1 MGGIHRPIL
10 PALTADAV
18 SQPVSNFVSHSAMSV
33 DAERYRRRMV
43 STGRVGRPPA
53 GDSTETR
60 RRILQAARI
69 RFARDGY
76 RATTNQRIADD
87 VGITP
92 GAIYHYV
99 ESKAELYAAVYCE
112 TVDNVYTDFE
122 VAAAGEP
129 HLLAQFTAV
138 LRRSCEL
145 QTDDPSITG
154 FIVAV
159 AQETQRHPDLLAL
172 LSPQRGR
179 HRRFFTGLVDGAA
192 GRGELMPDVDQRALA
207 DLLGAVLSGL
217 ARMSAAAGDPQRST
231 AAVEVLER
239 FIDGSLVTVRT

>member
-1 MGGIHRPIL
+1 M
-10 PALTADAV
+10 A
-18 SQPVSNFVSHSAMSV
+18 
-33 DAERYRRRMV
+33 

-99 ESKAELYAAVYCE
+99 ESKAELYAAVYCD
-112 TVDNVYTDFE
+112 TIDSVYTEFE
-122 VAAAGEP
+122 AAAAGES

-138 LRRSCEL
+138 LRRACDL
-145 QTDDPSITG
+145 QTADPSITG

-159 AQETQRHPDLLAL
+159 AQETQRHPDLLTL

-179 HRRFFTGLVDGAA
+179 HMRFFAGLADDAA
-192 GRGELMPDVDQRALA
+192 GRGELEPDVDQRALA
-207 DLLGAVLSGL
+207 DLLGAVLTGL
-217 ARMSAAAGDPQRST
+217 ARMSAAAGDPQRYT

-239 FIDGSLVTVRT
+239 FFDGSLVSARS

>member
-1 MGGIHRPIL
+1 MRF
-10 PALTADAV
+10 DRAV
-18 SQPVSNFVSHSAMSV
+18 DGTFGAM
-33 DAERYRRRMV
+33 DTR
-43 STGRVGRPPA
+43 GRVGRPPA
-53 GDSTETR
+53 GDSTQTR
-60 RRILQAARI
+60 RRILQAARV

-112 TVDNVYTDFE
+112 TIDVVYTDFE
-122 VAAAGEP
+122 RVAEAERD
-129 HLLAQFTAV
+129 LLAQFSAV
-138 LRRSCEL
+138 LRRACDL
-145 QTDDPSITG
+145 QTADPSITG

-172 LSPQRGR
+172 LAPQRGR
-179 HRRFFTGLVDGAA
+179 HMRFFSGLVHDAA
-192 GRGELMPDVDQRALA
+192 ERGELQADVDQRALA
-207 DLLGAVLSGL
+207 DLLGAVLTGL
-217 ARMSAAAGDPQRST
+217 ARMSAAAGDPQRYT

-239 FIDGSLVTVRT
+239 FFDGSLITVRG